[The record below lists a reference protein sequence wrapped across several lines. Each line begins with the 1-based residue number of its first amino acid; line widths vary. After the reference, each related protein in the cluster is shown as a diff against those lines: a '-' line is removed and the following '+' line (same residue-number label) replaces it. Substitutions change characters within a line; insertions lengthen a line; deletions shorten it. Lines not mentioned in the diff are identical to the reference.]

1 MRSTARPPIYL
12 NRPSLPARLS
22 GESVRVLLANKFFR
36 PGAGAE
42 TSFLHTRRLL
52 QQRGHEV
59 VDFAMRDEANLASPY
74 ASFFAPRRSYAADV
88 PLRERATHALSSVY
102 SPAARRA
109 IARLLDAHRP
119 DVAHLHNVYHQ
130 LTLSIVD
137 ELASRRVPIVMTMH
151 DWKIACPAY
160 TLFTEGDVC
169 RRCPTG
175 TVASAV
181 RHRCV
186 KSSTAASALAAA
198 EAVIA
203 RRRGSYEKVQRFIA
217 PSRFAIGVAAMA
229 GVSEAKVSYIPNF
242 LPDEELNVAVRRHDT
257 SAQFLYAGRL
267 ERTKGITSLLAA
279 FAHVRTP
286 ATLRI
291 AGRGELLD
299 EVRAAAAAD
308 PRISYLGMLT
318 REELSG
324 EIDAARA
331 VVLPSLYEDNGPLII
346 LEAQAHARAMIVT
359 DRGGPPEF
367 VRDGQTGLVVD
378 PASPSSLA
386 AAMERLAGDA
396 DLARTL
402 GARAQEDVRREHSAA
417 RHYELLTRTYAD
429 AQAAVA

>member
-1 MRSTARPPIYL
+1 
-12 NRPSLPARLS
+12 
-22 GESVRVLLANKFFR
+22 VLLVNKFFR

-52 QQRGHEV
+52 QERGHDV
-59 VDFAMRDEANLASPY
+59 IDFAMRDEANLPSPY
-74 ASFFAPRRSYAADV
+74 ASFFAPPRSYAADV

-102 SPAARRA
+102 SRAARRA
-109 IARLLDAHRP
+109 MARLLDAYRP

-137 ELASRRVPIVMTMH
+137 ELATRRIPIVLTMH

-175 TVASAV
+175 NVASAV

-186 KSSTAASALAAA
+186 KSSAAASAIAAA
-198 EAVIA
+198 EAIIA
-203 RRRGSYEKVQRFIA
+203 HRRGSYEKVQRFIA
-217 PSRFAIGVAAMA
+217 PSRFAIGVAALA
-229 GVSEAKVSYIPNF
+229 GVSEAKVTHIPNF
-242 LPDEELNVAVRRHDT
+242 LPDEELNVTARTDDAG
-257 SAQFLYAGRL
+257 AQLLYAGRL
-267 ERTKGITSLLAA
+267 EATKGIRGLLAA
-279 FAHVRTP
+279 FARVRTP

-291 AGRGELLD
+291 AGRGELEED
-299 EVRAAAAAD
+299 VRAAAAAD
-308 PRISYLGMLT
+308 PRISYLGMLP
-318 REELSG
+318 RDELYA

-346 LEAQAHARAMIVT
+346 LEAQARAKAMIVT

-367 VRDGQTGLVVD
+367 VRHEETGLVID

-386 AAMERLAGDA
+386 AAMERLADDA
-396 DLARTL
+396 RLARKL
-402 GARAQEDVRREHSAA
+402 GMRAQTEVRREHSAG
-417 RHYELLTRTYAD
+417 RHYELLSCAYKD

>member
-1 MRSTARPPIYL
+1 M
-12 NRPSLPARLS
+12 
-22 GESVRVLLANKFFR
+22 LLVNKFFR

-52 QQRGHEV
+52 QERGHDV
-59 VDFAMRDEANLASPY
+59 IDFAMRDDANLPSPY
-74 ASFFAPRRSYAADV
+74 ASFFAPSRSYAADV
-88 PLRERATHALSSVY
+88 PLRERAAHALSSVY

-137 ELASRRVPIVMTMH
+137 ELASRRVPIVLTMH

-160 TLFTEGDVC
+160 TLFTEGEVC

-175 TVASAV
+175 NVASAV

-186 KSSTAASALAAA
+186 KSSAAASAIAAT
-198 EAVIA
+198 EAIVA
-203 RRRGSYEKVQRFIA
+203 HRRGSYEKVQRFIA
-217 PSRFAIGVAAMA
+217 PSRFAVGVAALA
-229 GVSEAKVSYIPNF
+229 GVAEAKVTHIPNF
-242 LPDEELNVAVRRHDT
+242 LPDDELNVTARSDDAGARL
-257 SAQFLYAGRL
+257 LYAGRL
-267 ERTKGITSLLAA
+267 EATKGIRGLLAA
-279 FAHVRTP
+279 FARVRTP

-291 AGRGELLD
+291 AGRGELEE

-308 PRISYLGMLT
+308 PRISYLGLLP
-318 REELSG
+318 RDELYA

-346 LEAQAHARAMIVT
+346 LEAQARAKAMIVT

-367 VRDGQTGLVVD
+367 VRHDETGLVVD
-378 PASPSSLA
+378 PASPVSLA

-402 GARAQEDVRREHSAA
+402 GARAQQDVRREHSAA
-417 RHYELLTRTYAD
+417 RHYELLSRTYAD

>member
-1 MRSTARPPIYL
+1 M
-12 NRPSLPARLS
+12 
-22 GESVRVLLANKFFR
+22 RVLLVNKFFR

-52 QQRGHEV
+52 REQGHDV
-59 VDFAMRDEANLASPY
+59 IDFAMRDDGNLPSPY
-74 ASFFAPRRSYAADV
+74 SSFFAPPRSYAADV
-88 PLRERATHALSSVY
+88 PLRERAAHALSSVY

-137 ELASRRVPIVMTMH
+137 ELASRRVPIVLTMH

-175 TVASAV
+175 NVGSAV

-186 KSSTAASALAAA
+186 KSSVAASAIAAT
-198 EAVIA
+198 EAIVA
-203 RRRGSYEKVQRFIA
+203 HRRGSYGKVQRFIA
-217 PSRFAIGVAAMA
+217 PSRFAIGVAALA
-229 GVSEAKVSYIPNF
+229 GVSEAKVAHIPNF
-242 LPDEELNVAVRRHDT
+242 LPDDELNVTARGDDAG
-257 SAQFLYAGRL
+257 AQLLYAGRL
-267 ERTKGITSLLAA
+267 ESTKGIRNLLAA
-279 FAHVRTP
+279 FARVRTP

-291 AGRGELLD
+291 AGRGELVE
-299 EVRAAAAAD
+299 EVLAAAATD
-308 PRISYLGMLT
+308 PRISYLGQLP
-318 REELSG
+318 RDDLYA

-346 LEAQAHARAMIVT
+346 LEAQARAKALIVT

-367 VRDGQTGLVVD
+367 VRHDETGLVVD
-378 PASPSSLA
+378 PASLSSLA
-386 AAMERLAGDA
+386 AAMERLVGDA
-396 DLARTL
+396 HFARAL
-402 GARAQEDVRREHSAA
+402 GARAQEVVRREHSAA

>member
-1 MRSTARPPIYL
+1 M
-12 NRPSLPARLS
+12 
-22 GESVRVLLANKFFR
+22 RVLLVNKFFR

-52 QQRGHEV
+52 QDRGHDV
-59 VDFAMRDEANLASPY
+59 IDFAMRDDANLPSPY
-74 ASFFAPRRSYAADV
+74 ASFFAPPRSYASDV
-88 PLRERATHALSSVY
+88 PLRERAAHALSSVY

-137 ELASRRVPIVMTMH
+137 ELASRRVPIVLTMH

-160 TLFTEGDVC
+160 TLFTDGEVC

-175 TVASAV
+175 NVASAV

-186 KSSTAASALAAA
+186 KSSTAASAIAAA
-198 EAVIA
+198 EAIVA
-203 RRRGSYEKVQRFIA
+203 HRRGSYDKVQRFIA
-217 PSRFAIGVAAMA
+217 PSRFAIGVAALA
-229 GVSEAKVSYIPNF
+229 GVSETKVAHIPNF
-242 LPDEELNVAVRRHDT
+242 LPDDELNVTTRGDDAG
-257 SAQFLYAGRL
+257 AQLLYAGRL
-267 ERTKGITSLLAA
+267 ESTKGIRNLLAA
-279 FAHVRTP
+279 FARVRTP

-291 AGRGELLD
+291 AGRGELVE
-299 EVRAAAAAD
+299 EVLTAAATD
-308 PRISYLGMLT
+308 PRISYLGQLP
-318 REELSG
+318 RDDLYA

-346 LEAQAHARAMIVT
+346 LEAQARAKAMIVT

-367 VRDGQTGLVVD
+367 VRHEETGLVVD
-378 PASPSSLA
+378 PAAPSSLA

-396 DLARTL
+396 ELARAL
-402 GARAQEDVRREHSAA
+402 GARAQQDVRREHSAA

-429 AQAAVA
+429 AQAAAA

>member
-1 MRSTARPPIYL
+1 
-12 NRPSLPARLS
+12 
-22 GESVRVLLANKFFR
+22 VRVLLVNKFFR

-52 QQRGHEV
+52 QERGHDV
-59 VDFAMRDEANLASPY
+59 IDFAMRDDANLPSPY
-74 ASFFAPRRSYAADV
+74 ASFFAPSRSYAADV
-88 PLRERATHALSSVY
+88 PLRERAAHALSSVY

-137 ELASRRVPIVMTMH
+137 ELASRRVPIVLTMH

-160 TLFTEGDVC
+160 TLFTEGEVC

-175 TVASAV
+175 NVASAV

-186 KSSTAASALAAA
+186 KSSAAASAIAAT
-198 EAVIA
+198 EAIVA
-203 RRRGSYEKVQRFIA
+203 HRRGSYEKVQRFIA
-217 PSRFAIGVAAMA
+217 PSRFAVGVAALA
-229 GVSEAKVSYIPNF
+229 GVAEAKVTHIPNF
-242 LPDEELNVAVRRHDT
+242 LPDDELNVTARSDDAGARL
-257 SAQFLYAGRL
+257 LYAGRL
-267 ERTKGITSLLAA
+267 EATKGIRGLLAA
-279 FAHVRTP
+279 FARVRTP

-291 AGRGELLD
+291 AGRGELEE

-308 PRISYLGMLT
+308 PRISYLGLLP
-318 REELSG
+318 RDELYA

-346 LEAQAHARAMIVT
+346 LEAQARAKAMIVT

-367 VRDGQTGLVVD
+367 VRHDETGLVVD
-378 PASPSSLA
+378 PASPVSLA

-402 GARAQEDVRREHSAA
+402 GARAQQDVRREHSAA
-417 RHYELLTRTYAD
+417 RHYELLSRTYAD

>member
-1 MRSTARPPIYL
+1 MSPC
-12 NRPSLPARLS
+12 
-22 GESVRVLLANKFFR
+22 RVLLVNKFFR

-52 QQRGHEV
+52 QERGHDV
-59 VDFAMRDEANLASPY
+59 IDFAMRDDANCPSPY
-74 ASFFAPRRSYAADV
+74 ATYFAPQRSYGNDV
-88 PLRERATHALSSVY
+88 PRRERAAHALSSVY
-102 SPAARRA
+102 SPSARRA
-109 IARLLDAHRP
+109 MAHLLDAHRP

-137 ELASRRVPIVMTMH
+137 ELASRGVPVVMTMH

-186 KSSTAASALAAA
+186 KSSVAASTLAAA
-198 EAVIA
+198 EAVLV

-217 PSRFAIGVAAMA
+217 PSRFAIRIAALA
-229 GVSEAKVSYIPNF
+229 GVSAAKVSHIPNF
-242 LPDEELNVAVRRHDT
+242 LPDDELNVTARDGDAG
-257 SAQFLYAGRL
+257 AQLLYAGRL
-267 ERTKGITSLLAA
+267 EPTKGVRGLLDA
-279 FAHVRTP
+279 FAQVRAP

-291 AGRGELLD
+291 AGQGELAD

-308 PRISYLGMLT
+308 PRITYLGMLP
-318 REELSG
+318 REELYP

-346 LEAQAHARAMIVT
+346 LEAQARAKAMIVT

-367 VRDGQTGLVVD
+367 VRDEETGLVVD
-378 PASPSSLA
+378 PASTTSLA
-386 AAMERLAGDA
+386 AAMERLADDA
-396 DLARTL
+396 ELARRL
-402 GARAQEDVRREHSAA
+402 GARAQQGVRREHSAA
-417 RHYELLTRTYAD
+417 KHYELLTRAYAD

>member
-1 MRSTARPPIYL
+1 
-12 NRPSLPARLS
+12 
-22 GESVRVLLANKFFR
+22 VLLVNKFFR

-42 TSFLHTRRLL
+42 TSFFHTRRLL
-52 QQRGHEV
+52 QEQGHDV
-59 VDFAMRDEANLASPY
+59 IDFAMRDDANLPSPY
-74 ASFFAPRRSYAADV
+74 ASFFAPQRSYGADV
-88 PLRERATHALSSVY
+88 PLRRRAADALSSVY

-109 IARLLDAHRP
+109 IARLLDAYRP

-137 ELASRRVPIVMTMH
+137 ELASRKVPIVLTMH

-160 TLFTEGDVC
+160 TLFTEGAVC

-175 TVASAV
+175 NVASAV

-186 KSSTAASALAAA
+186 KSSTAASTIAAA
-198 EAVIA
+198 EAIIA
-203 RRRGSYEKVQRFIA
+203 HQRGSYEKVQRFIA
-217 PSRFAIGVAAMA
+217 PSRFAIGIAELA
-229 GVSEAKVSYIPNF
+229 GVSEARVAHIPNF
-242 LPDEELNVAVRRHDT
+242 LPDEELNVEARSDDAG
-257 SAQFLYAGRL
+257 AQLLYAGRL
-267 ERTKGITSLLAA
+267 EATKGISNLLAA
-279 FAHVRTP
+279 FARVRTP

-291 AGRGELLD
+291 AGRGDLSE

-308 PRISYLGMLT
+308 PRISYLGMLP
-318 REELSG
+318 RDELYA

-346 LEAQAHARAMIVT
+346 LEAQARAKAMIVT

-367 VRDGQTGLVVD
+367 VRHEETGLVVD

-396 DLARTL
+396 QLARSL
-402 GARAQEDVRREHSAA
+402 GARAQQHVRREHSAA
-417 RHYELLTRTYAD
+417 RHYELLSRAYAD

>member
-1 MRSTARPPIYL
+1 M
-12 NRPSLPARLS
+12 
-22 GESVRVLLANKFFR
+22 RVLLVNKFFR

-52 QQRGHEV
+52 QERGHDV
-59 VDFAMRDEANLASPY
+59 IDFAMRDDANLPSPY
-74 ASFFAPRRSYAADV
+74 ASFFAPSRSYAADV
-88 PLRERATHALSSVY
+88 PLRERAAHALSSVY

-137 ELASRRVPIVMTMH
+137 ELASRRVPIVLTMH

-160 TLFTEGDVC
+160 TLFTEGEVC

-175 TVASAV
+175 NVASAV

-186 KSSTAASALAAA
+186 KSSAAASAIAAT
-198 EAVIA
+198 EAIVA
-203 RRRGSYEKVQRFIA
+203 HRRGSYEKVQRFIA
-217 PSRFAIGVAAMA
+217 PSRFAVGVAALA
-229 GVSEAKVSYIPNF
+229 GVAEAKVTHIPNF
-242 LPDEELNVAVRRHDT
+242 LPDDELNVTARSDDAGARL
-257 SAQFLYAGRL
+257 LYAGRL
-267 ERTKGITSLLAA
+267 EATKGIRGLLAA
-279 FAHVRTP
+279 FARVRTP

-291 AGRGELLD
+291 AGRGELEE

-308 PRISYLGMLT
+308 PRISYLGLLP
-318 REELSG
+318 RDELYA

-346 LEAQAHARAMIVT
+346 LEAQARAKAMIVT

-367 VRDGQTGLVVD
+367 VRHDETGLVVD
-378 PASPSSLA
+378 PASPVSLA

-402 GARAQEDVRREHSAA
+402 GARAQQDVRREHSAA
-417 RHYELLTRTYAD
+417 RHYELLSRTYAD